1 MSSDT
6 QKHHELLS
14 AVRAAQG
21 RQDGSFETAVT
32 RAFEHVF
39 EHLERL
45 NSHVS
50 TGGSEGEERPLKPD
64 ESPTLR

>member
-6 QKHHELLS
+6 QQHHELLS
-14 AVRAAQG
+14 AVKAAQG
-21 RQDGSFETAVT
+21 TQDGSFEKAVT

-39 EHLERL
+39 EHLDRL

>member
-6 QKHHELLS
+6 QQHHELLS
-14 AVRAAQG
+14 AVKAAQG
-21 RQDGSFETAVT
+21 TQDGSFEKAVT
-32 RAFEHVF
+32 RAFEH
-39 EHLERL
+39 LDRL

-50 TGGSEGEERPLKPD
+50 TGGSEGEERALKPD

>member
-14 AVRAAQG
+14 AIKAAQG
-21 RQDGSFETAVT
+21 KQDGSFETAVT

-39 EHLERL
+39 EHLDRL

-50 TGGSEGEERPLKPD
+50 TGGSEGDERPLKPN
-64 ESPTLR
+64 ESATLR

>member
-50 TGGSEGEERPLKPD
+50 TGGSEGEERALKPD

>member
-14 AVRAAQG
+14 AVKAAQG
-21 RQDGSFETAVT
+21 TQDGSFETAVT

-39 EHLERL
+39 EHLDRL

-50 TGGSEGEERPLKPD
+50 TGGPEGEERSLKPD